1 MYPGGQAQ
9 AQAQAQL
16 PPQAAAAATAPPA
29 STSSSSSSSTSCVID
44 NKTRDMGVQATSGPS
59 STSGTTASAVVT
71 VSVSASP
78 TVSAMSGINNAAV
91 AAAAPNMSVS
101 AAAAAHAAEVSGES
115 DRDGGSRPTSTSPPT
130 SPNLGA
136 AVAPGAASAGSTTA
150 SAPTCSV
157 ALPSPVVPATAA
169 AAAGPPTATAAAA
182 VPSAIPAVS
191 PPRPSEQ
198 PAAPTTT
205 VAFTN
210 TSISIPTSSTA
221 AAAATEG
228 ATATS
233 SDQPANSKSNKASG
247 TTKKKK
253 KKRQSTEFKML
264 ESDSKE
270 ILGRIAARDSNM
282 VSRRAFAYE
291 PSLEIFREYSF
302 SDYVRGALLGVE
314 GVVDWESSD
323 EEDED
328 DEDAED
334 GGDAGRKEEVKKQEG
349 ATAEAAADK
358 MDAETDGTTSASTAS
373 SEKGTPEKD
382 LSPTRKSARQA
393 ARKARGRKKSDPL
406 PPEKP
411 ARISARI
418 KARKEDE
425 GVEDDGSADGV
436 SDKKKCCNGDHHGKD
451 AAANFDLFEDMP
463 IPNEM
468 LLADGIAKITPPKG
482 WWDHAGIGGD
492 LTGRGPIWSKG
503 GRLGDME
510 VTTPIKQCASGIG
523 GVYEYTMLELPP
535 VPVHE
540 FRDRADQY
548 RKRQIREDHNDDT
561 SDEYMDVLAR
571 KFWKRLGPTMEA
583 SVYGADMEGTLFD
596 GADACG
602 WNVDRL
608 ESALALLGVDMDE
621 EGAAPGEPAGR
632 LPGVTT
638 AYLYYGMWGSTF
650 AAHTEDMNLLS
661 INYLHAGAPKFW
673 YAIDP
678 KDSKRFESLATS
690 LFPAAARDC
699 PEFLRHKRYLISPS
713 ILSKAGISYT
723 TQVQRAGDAIITFP
737 NSYHFGF
744 NTGFNVAEST
754 NFAVPEWLPYGKSA
768 DVCLCHP
775 HSVRIDMDRF
785 QELLGQYE
793 MRSARLRQLQR
804 KRLTYSE
811 FARAEAARRRKE
823 EARYVSDE
831 DDEAEEEE
839 PIRYGSIRPVEVV
852 QMKTSSKTSAAIARR
867 NKSKKSAASRKK
879 AAQPRETWRRA
890 KQAWPSSF
898 REGAQVLCYV
908 PAAAENYD
916 EEGQPSEKCFS
927 GTVIDACEGHVRVR
941 FDGTQRKDDL
951 WVKIDGRKVF
961 LDDGPVNRDTD
972 SEDESEPP
980 KKKSAAKK
988 KPASKK
994 RKVN

>member
-1 MYPGGQAQ
+1 MLQ
-9 AQAQAQL
+9 
-16 PPQAAAAATAPPA
+16 
-29 STSSSSSSSTSCVID
+29 
-44 NKTRDMGVQATSGPS
+44 
-59 STSGTTASAVVT
+59 
-71 VSVSASP
+71 
-78 TVSAMSGINNAAV
+78 
-91 AAAAPNMSVS
+91 
-101 AAAAAHAAEVSGES
+101 S
-115 DRDGGSRPTSTSPPT
+115 DAR
-130 SPNLGA
+130 
-136 AVAPGAASAGSTTA
+136 
-150 SAPTCSV
+150 
-157 ALPSPVVPATAA
+157 
-169 AAAGPPTATAAAA
+169 
-182 VPSAIPAVS
+182 
-191 PPRPSEQ
+191 
-198 PAAPTTT
+198 
-205 VAFTN
+205 
-210 TSISIPTSSTA
+210 
-221 AAAATEG
+221 
-228 ATATS
+228 
-233 SDQPANSKSNKASG
+233 
-247 TTKKKK
+247 
-253 KKRQSTEFKML
+253 
-264 ESDSKE
+264 E
-270 ILGRIAARDSNM
+270 ILGRIAARDSSM

-291 PSLEIFREYSF
+291 PTLDIFREYGF
-302 SDYVRGALLGVE
+302 SDYVRGALLGVD

-323 EEDED
+323 EEDSDED
-328 DEDAED
+328 DDEIGRKDEQVEKEEKKEEETGAAGETTED
-334 GGDAGRKEEVKKQEG
+334 G
-349 ATAEAAADK
+349 ATNE
-358 MDAETDGTTSASTAS
+358 SASDTTGS
-373 SEKGTPEKD
+373 SGSSPEKATRKAEELTPE
-382 LSPTRKSARQA
+382 RKSARQA
-393 ARKARGRKKSDPL
+393 ARKARQRKKSDPL
-406 PPEKP
+406 PPERP

-418 KARKEDE
+418 KARRVEEEEVAGEED
-425 GVEDDGSADGV
+425 GRRRGAKKCCRGH
-436 SDKKKCCNGDHHGKD
+436 SDKKTAKAE
-451 AAANFDLFEDMP
+451 AASADFDPFEDMP
-463 IPNEM
+463 EPNEM

-540 FRDRADQY
+540 FRERADQY
-548 RKRQIREDHNDDT
+548 RKRQIREEHNDDT
-561 SDEYMDVLAR
+561 SDEYMDALAR

-661 INYLHAGAPKFW
+661 INYLHAGSPKFW

-690 LFPAAARDC
+690 LFPSAARDC

-768 DVCLCHP
+768 NVCLCHP

-785 QELLGQYE
+785 QDLLGQYE
-793 MRSARLRQLQR
+793 TRNARLRQLQR

-823 EARYVSDE
+823 EARYVSEE
-831 DDEAEEEE
+831 DDEDEEEE

-852 QMKTSSKTSAAIARR
+852 QMKTSSSTPAAVARR
-867 NKSKKSAASRKK
+867 NKGKKTTAASKKKP
-879 AAQPRETWRRA
+879 AQPRETWRRA

-898 REGAQVLCYV
+898 REGAQVLSYV

-916 EEGQPSEKCFS
+916 EESQQSEKCFS
-927 GTVIDACEGHVRVR
+927 GTVVDACEGYVRIR
-941 FDGTQRKDDL
+941 FDGTQRKDDM
-951 WVKIDGRKVF
+951 WVKLDGRKLF
-961 LDDGPVNRDTD
+961 LDDGPVNRDSD
-972 SEDESEPP
+972 SEDDDGEPS
-980 KKKSAAKK
+980 KKAAAKK
-988 KPASKK
+988 KPTNKK
-994 RKVN
+994 RKMN

>member
-1 MYPGGQAQ
+1 MYHHQQHPYMYPAGQAQ
-9 AQAQAQL
+9 ARL
-16 PPQAAAAATAPPA
+16 PPQAAAAAATAPPPA
-29 STSSSSSSSTSCVID
+29 STSSSSSTPCVID
-44 NKTRDMGVQATSGPS
+44 NKTRDMGVQATAGP
-59 STSGTTASAVVT
+59 STSGTTGSAAVT
-71 VSVSASP
+71 ISVSASP
-78 TVSAMSGINNAAV
+78 TVSAMSGIN
-91 AAAAPNMSVS
+91 AAAAVVNNMSQPPVVGHVSVS
-101 AAAAAHAAEVSGES
+101 AAAAAAAAEVSGES

-130 SPNLGA
+130 SPNLVAA
-136 AVAPGAASAGSTTA
+136 AVAPGAAGTAAPTA
-150 SAPTCSV
+150 SAGVT
-157 ALPSPVVPATAA
+157 LPSPVVPAS
-169 AAAGPPTATAAAA
+169 AAAA
-182 VPSAIPAVS
+182 VPSSIPAVS

-198 PAAPTTT
+198 PAA
-205 VAFTN
+205 AAAEASTN
-210 TSISIPTSSTA
+210 TSISIPTSSSP
-221 AAAATEG
+221 AAAATST
-228 ATATS
+228 TAA
-233 SDQPANSKSNKASG
+233 SDQPDNNKKSAQASG
-247 TTKKKK
+247 KTEKKTK

-264 ESDSKE
+264 ASDSKE
-270 ILGRIAARDSNM
+270 ILGRIAAQESNM
-282 VSRRAFAYE
+282 TSRRAFAYE

-323 EEDED
+323 EEDEED
-328 DEDAED
+328 DEDD
-334 GGDAGRKEEVKKQEG
+334 GGDGADNHKMKKQEG
-349 ATAEAAADK
+349 APAESAADK
-358 MDAETDGTTSASTAS
+358 MDAEADGTASASTTS
-373 SEKGTPEKD
+373 SQKGSPEKD
-382 LSPTRKSARQA
+382 LTPTRKSARQA

-425 GVEDDGSADGV
+425 VVEDDG
-436 SDKKKCCNGDHHGKD
+436 KKKCCNGDHHGMN
-451 AAANFDLFEDMP
+451 AAANLDLFEDMP

-561 SDEYMDVLAR
+561 SDEYMDALAR

-608 ESALALLGVDMDE
+608 ESALALLGADMDE

-793 MRSARLRQLQR
+793 MRNARLRQLQR

-823 EARYVSDE
+823 EARYVSEE

-852 QMKTSSKTSAAIARR
+852 QMKTSSNTPAAIARR

-916 EEGQPSEKCFS
+916 EEGQPTEKCFS

-951 WVKIDGRKVF
+951 WVKLDGRKVF
-961 LDDGPVNRDTD
+961 LDDGPVDRDSD
-972 SEDESEPP
+972 SEDDSEPTR
-980 KKKSAAKK
+980 KKSAAKK

-994 RKVN
+994 RKMN

>member
-1 MYPGGQAQ
+1 MYPAG
-9 AQAQAQL
+9 QAQAQL
-16 PPQAAAAATAPPA
+16 PPQAAAAATAPA
-29 STSSSSSSSTSCVID
+29 STSSSSTSCVID
-44 NKTRDMGVQATSGPS
+44 NKTRDMGVQATAGPS
-59 STSGTTASAVVT
+59 TTGTSAVT

-78 TVSAMSGINNAAV
+78 TVSAMSGITTAAV
-91 AAAAPNMSVS
+91 AAPPQPPVVGHMSVS
-101 AAAAAHAAEVSGES
+101 AVAATAAAHAAEVSGES

-136 AVAPGAASAGSTTA
+136 AVAPGAANTASTTA
-150 SAPTCSV
+150 SAPTSV
-157 ALPSPVVPATAA
+157 TLPSPVVPASAA
-169 AAAGPPTATAAAA
+169 AAAPTTATAAAAA

-198 PAAPTTT
+198 PAAAT
-205 VAFTN
+205 VASTN
-210 TSISIPTSSTA
+210 TSISIPTSSPAAEATGPSATA
-221 AAAATEG
+221 A
-228 ATATS
+228 
-233 SDQPANSKSNKASG
+233 SDQPAKKSTKASG
-247 TTKKKK
+247 KTK

-270 ILGRIAARDSNM
+270 ILGRIAARDSSM

-328 DEDAED
+328 DDEEDGG
-334 GGDAGRKEEVKKQEG
+334 GGDAGKEEVKKQDG
-349 ATAEAAADK
+349 APAEEAPADK
-358 MDAETDGTTSASTAS
+358 MDVEADGTASASTTTS
-373 SEKGTPEKD
+373 SEKGSPEKD
-382 LSPTRKSARQA
+382 LTPTRKSARQA

-418 KARKEDE
+418 KARNEDE
-425 GVEDDGSADGV
+425 VVEDDGSAGGGGNN
-436 SDKKKCCNGDHHGKD
+436 KKKCCNGDHHGKN
-451 AAANFDLFEDMP
+451 AAVNFDLFEDMP

-561 SDEYMDVLAR
+561 SDEYMDALAR

-608 ESALALLGVDMDE
+608 ESALALLGADMDE

-793 MRSARLRQLQR
+793 TKNVRLRQLQR

-823 EARYVSDE
+823 EARYVSEE

-852 QMKTSSKTSAAIARR
+852 QMKTSSNTPAAIARR
-867 NKSKKSAASRKK
+867 NKSKKSAASKKK

-898 REGAQVLCYV
+898 REGAQILCYV

-951 WVKIDGRKVF
+951 WVKLDGRKVF
-961 LDDGPVNRDTD
+961 LDDGPVSRDSD
-972 SEDESEPP
+972 SEDESEPT
-980 KKKSAAKK
+980 KKKSVAKK